1 MFYDLSSVSQAHNV
15 PPVTSLSNVPSSY
28 KNSGGSAASNAR
40 DFQKRF
46 RLGDN
51 IVSRTLKVVYGQMKM
66 TYVHSFFIASFWL
79 MITKTFGKFASRI
92 IPESIGN
99 ECRI

>member
-1 MFYDLSSVSQAHNV
+1 
-15 PPVTSLSNVPSSY
+15 
-28 KNSGGSAASNAR
+28 
-40 DFQKRF
+40 
-46 RLGDN
+46 
-51 IVSRTLKVVYGQMKM
+51 MKM